1 VGLVAEL
8 GFDELDGGEE
18 GGGVSGVLE
27 GVEDGGAC

>member
-1 VGLVAEL
+1 VAEL

-18 GGGVSGVLE
+18 SGGVRCVLE